1 MKKVIMSLLLITL
14 LSSFVGAFTVDM
26 KSVKEFQLQREITSK
41 DGSGETTVSSII
53 CSDETCLDV
62 KGKSYAKFTNTVLS
76 TTVEITFPKQL
87 INCEVSLGTS
97 PSPLNSLTAS
107 YNVGK
112 PTLISCAGN
121 VMKLK
126 LEHYG
131 AQTSNG
137 LFQGGLSSLQ
147 IQIFGYQNSNFD
159 FSVILSDKEPCVDS
173 DKDGFFKNCGDK
185 VDCNDDNS
193 KVYPGAPELCDGI
206 DNQCSNNGVDENCP
220 KVPPVTSKNLLYD
233 LDRVL
238 YDKVIVDG
246 AWGNIFGGP
255 RLIYCINGDCSNL
268 EGTSTVLMGIQ
279 PSNKKITINLPED
292 VENCK
297 TLGSN
302 TFATLNLFAEKKTV
316 RSEVTVCEN
325 KKMELLVYDPGGK
338 SFVNGDK
345 ISVKWSLD
353 LQNCQDNDGD
363 GHEASPCGDD
373 CNDNN
378 NKVYPGAPEI
388 CDDVDNQCSGS
399 GQGLVDEGCDADN
412 DGYCSDNAIIVGS
425 PAICSKGTNDCDD
438 NPFDGSSVYPGA
450 PELCDGKNNQCG
462 DTIVDEGCTPSSSR
476 SCVDTDGT
484 SRQTKGRVSYSYYLQ
499 DQFKEAYLDD
509 LCYEND
515 AGFYLREGTCTSGS
529 AQTQW
534 SKCNGKCIDGA
545 CVEDIKFTLPKSW
558 ALLGANENIL
568 ISKFNNCGD
577 YKLWVYDNIWY
588 SYTNGKDNSKFLNHF
603 TNGIPRGK
611 GFWIKS
617 TRDCEIEMPAV
628 NEYRVSNL
636 KRGWNLVSLG
646 AILDQNLQT
655 YNRNVCKNNVD
666 KIYVFDFSAVDSN
679 DRTLPNGDQ
688 GKGWKNINQ
697 NSIASELLK
706 TSLLSSESVLGSW
719 VKCS

>member
-206 DNQCSNNGVDENCP
+206 DNQCSSNGVDENCP
-220 KVPPVTSKNLLYD
+220 IPSVDYRKLLYNE
-233 LDRVL
+233 DRVL
-238 YDKVIVDG
+238 HN
-246 AWGNIFGGP
+246 NIGTIGGSP
-255 RLIYCINGDCSNL
+255 SFLANIKDIYCLNKECSNL
-268 EGTSTVLMGIQ
+268 DGKVYVTMGDTVDSL
-279 PSNKKITINLPED
+279 KKVEYKFPNS

-297 TLGSN
+297 VISTATQSSLNWWFGSN
-302 TFATLNLFAEKKTV
+302 KEVRAEVISCDDKI
-316 RSEVTVCEN
+316 
-325 KKMELLVYDPGGK
+325 MELNVYDTGGGSTEK
-338 SFVNGDK
+338 AIIGW
-345 ISVKWSLD
+345 SVSLKD
-353 LQNCQDNDGD
+353 CKDNDGD